1 MGCRFSARQGW
12 SDEMVGSDRP
22 ESKTLRKEF
31 LLIDRNI
38 RPAAGGAIKKQ
49 KKIIRKEN

>member
-1 MGCRFSARQGW
+1 
-12 SDEMVGSDRP
+12 MVGSDRP

-38 RPAAGGAIKKQ
+38 RPAAGGAIWSLDIFSFKYT
-49 KKIIRKEN
+49 RKP